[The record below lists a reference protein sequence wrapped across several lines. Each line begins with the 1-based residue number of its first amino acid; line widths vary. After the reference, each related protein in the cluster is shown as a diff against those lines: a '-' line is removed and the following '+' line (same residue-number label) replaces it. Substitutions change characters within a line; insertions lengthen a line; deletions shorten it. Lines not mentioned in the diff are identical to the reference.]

1 MQRMK
6 KTTCHCC
13 NGSGEEIDQGVTGME
28 MRTLRKS
35 AGLSL
40 KQIGG
45 KIRLS
50 CPYLSDL
57 ERGKR
62 NWNTDLIDL
71 YKKACK

>member
-1 MQRMK
+1 MK
-6 KTTCHCC
+6 KTTCHFCG
-13 NGSGEEIDQGVTGME
+13 GSGEEIDQGVTGME

-40 KQIGG
+40 KEMGG
-45 KIRLS
+45 KIGLS

-57 ERGKR
+57 ERGNR
-62 NWNTDLIDL
+62 NWNAELISQ